1 MRRNPIVVVGSGLAG
16 LTCAWAASRP
26 CVLVTAESLTSG
38 AASMW
43 AQGGI
48 AAALAPND
56 STQDHAE
63 DTWRAGAFAGD
74 RAVID
79 RITTA
84 APDVV
89 RLLVELEVPFDRVAD
104 GSLDLALEGG
114 HRRPRVAHAGDRSGA
129 AITACMAS
137 AVLHTSRIAVRE
149 NHSVVEVLVDADGVV
164 CGVVVRR
171 PDGTTE
177 AIETNRV
184 VLATGG
190 LGGLWPHTTNPRTAL
205 GQGVALAARIG
216 ARTDDLHLVQFHP
229 TGLDVPRDPMPLLT
243 EALRG
248 AGATLLADGARF
260 VDELQPRD
268 VVAAAV
274 WEQLTAG
281 RVVRLDAR
289 EIPEVTGRFPAI
301 AGITAAFGLD
311 LAADLLPAR
320 PALHY
325 SMGGITVDQRGRTSV
340 PGLWAVGEVSR
351 TGLHGANRLASNS
364 LLEAVV
370 TGRAAAHDACNSI
383 TGPWADA
390 IPQADPATVL
400 PRDDAGSM
408 TMSVQEVR
416 ALLGNAG
423 GVLRDGATLGRAVRT
438 LALMPVT
445 MWRMSRG
452 SSPGLRW
459 HTRTASAHTGA
470 PMMSPPPRPMHRKE
484 LPREPHPTN
493 QPGSGACRAHRLD
506 GGPRPRR

>member
-1 MRRNPIVVVGSGLAG
+1 MRKNPIVVVGSGLAG
-16 LTCAWAASRP
+16 LTCAWAATEP

-48 AAALAPND
+48 AAALAPDD
-56 STQDHAE
+56 STQDHAD

-84 APDVV
+84 APEVV
-89 RLLVELEVPFDRVAD
+89 RLLTELEVPFDRAPD
-104 GSLDLALEGG
+104 GTLDLALEGG
-114 HRRPRVAHAGDRSGA
+114 HSRPRVAHAGDHSGA

-137 AVLHTSRIAVRE
+137 AVLHSPTIDVRE
-149 NHSVVEVLVDADGVV
+149 NHSVVRLLVDGVGTVRGVV
-164 CGVVVRR
+164 LRR
-171 PDGTTE
+171 EDGTE
-177 AIETNRV
+177 ETIDTDRV

-190 LGGLWPHTTNPRTAL
+190 LGGLWAHTTNPRTAL
-205 GQGVALAARIG
+205 GQGVALAARVG

-248 AGATLLADGARF
+248 AGATLLADGTRF
-260 VDELQPRD
+260 VEELQPRD

-274 WEQLTAG
+274 WEQLRTG
-281 RVVRLDAR
+281 RAVRLDAR
-289 EIPEVTGRFPAI
+289 EIPDVTSRFPAV
-301 AGITAAFGLD
+301 AAITAEFGLD
-311 LAADLLPAR
+311 LTTDLLPVR

-325 SMGGITVDQRGRTSV
+325 SMGGVAVDDHSRTSV

-370 TGRAAAHDACNSI
+370 TGRAAAQDACDKT
-383 TGPWADA
+383 TGPWGDT

-400 PRDDAGSM
+400 PRDETAIM
-408 TMSVQEVR
+408 PVQDVR
-416 ALLGNAG
+416 ALLGSAC
-423 GVLRDGATLGRAVRT
+423 GVLREGATLERAVDALSPHTGDDVAYVAWLIARSALAHPHSVGAHRRT
-438 LALMPVT
+438 DDV
-445 MWRMSRG
+445 
-452 SSPGLRW
+452 
-459 HTRTASAHTGA
+459 TASTDTPQGA
-470 PMMSPPPRPMHRKE
+470 
-484 LPREPHPTN
+484 T
-493 QPGSGACRAHRLD
+493 A
-506 GGPRPRR
+506 

>member
-1 MRRNPIVVVGSGLAG
+1 MSKNPIVVVGSGLAG
-16 LTCAWAASRP
+16 LTCAWAATEP

-48 AAALAPND
+48 AAALAPDD
-56 STQDHAE
+56 STQDHAD

-84 APDVV
+84 APEVV
-89 RLLVELEVPFDRVAD
+89 QLLTELEVPFDRAPD

-114 HRRPRVAHAGDRSGA
+114 HSRPRVAHAGDHSGA

-137 AVLHTSRIAVRE
+137 AVLHSPTIEVRE
-149 NHSVVEVLVDADGVV
+149 NHSVVQLLVDQVGTVRGVVIRRADG
-164 CGVVVRR
+164 
-171 PDGTTE
+171 TE
-177 AIETNRV
+177 ETIETDRV

-190 LGGLWPHTTNPRTAL
+190 LGGLWAQTTNPRTAL
-205 GQGVALAARIG
+205 GQGVALAARVG

-248 AGATLLADGARF
+248 AGATLLADGTRF
-260 VDELQPRD
+260 VEELQPRD

-281 RVVRLDAR
+281 RTVRLDAR
-289 EIPEVTGRFPAI
+289 QIPDVTRRFPAVAAI
-301 AGITAAFGLD
+301 AAEFRLD
-311 LAADLLPAR
+311 LATDLLPVR

-325 SMGGITVDQRGRTSV
+325 SMGGITVDDHSRTSV

-370 TGRAAAHDACNSI
+370 TGRAAAHDACTWI
-383 TGPWADA
+383 TGAWGDTVPE
-390 IPQADPATVL
+390 ADPATVL
-400 PRDDAGSM
+400 PRDDTASM
-408 TMSVQEVR
+408 PAQDVR
-416 ALLGNAG
+416 ALLGSAC
-423 GVLRDGATLGRAVRT
+423 GVLREGATLERAVDALSPHIGDDVAYVAWLIARSA
-438 LALMPVT
+438 LAHPV
-445 MWRMSRG
+445 SVG
-452 SSPGLRW
+452 
-459 HTRTASAHTGA
+459 
-470 PMMSPPPRPMHRKE
+470 
-484 LPREPHPTN
+484 
-493 QPGSGACRAHRLD
+493 AHRRTD
-506 GGPRPRR
+506 AVAPQGVCA